1 MSSPIPSGMSFSTT
15 EITPWFAM
23 TASMRATVVVCSDYG
38 VDEGCVLELDDDD
51 GSLGGVIVADGMVEL
66 VDGSGIVVVAGTVV
80 VDVVEVVLV
89 VVVVVVASTI
99 R

>member
-1 MSSPIPSGMSFSTT
+1 
-15 EITPWFAM
+15 M
-23 TASMRATVVVCSDYG
+23 TASMRATVVVGGDYG
-38 VDEGCVLELDDDD
+38 DDEGGVLELDDDD
-51 GSLGGVIVADGMVEL
+51 GELVGVIVADGMVEL
-66 VDGSGIVVVAGTVV
+66 VDGSGTVVVAGTLV

>member
-1 MSSPIPSGMSFSTT
+1 
-15 EITPWFAM
+15 M

-51 GSLGGVIVADGMVEL
+51 GSLVGVVVADGMVEL
-66 VDGSGIVVVAGTVV
+66 VDGSGTVVVAGTVV
-80 VDVVEVVLV
+80 VDVGEVVLV
-89 VVVVVVASTI
+89 VVVVVVALTI